1 MPALIPSFIID
12 LADPI
17 ERPEKFLWKELAGD
31 MFQEF
36 GRALDAKA
44 RIREIKPHVFELQ
57 LAFRDDAL
65 RAFGPYSTLH
75 RARKKAEAEY
85 SNWIRK
91 SEILEGRPKIA

>member
-36 GRALDAKA
+36 GR
-44 RIREIKPHVFELQ
+44 
-57 LAFRDDAL
+57 
-65 RAFGPYSTLH
+65 
-75 RARKKAEAEY
+75 
-85 SNWIRK
+85 
-91 SEILEGRPKIA
+91 